1 MKLCL
6 RKKVLGLSFNIKYFF
21 LSINYEI
28 RQTQRTKDNFMNML
42 QSDHT
47 ALTYFG
53 TPSNS
58 STVMYTRVGIYT
70 FLAALLPLEG
80 PRFFGLFSLSSEDEV
95 LLTGAAV
102 ISSSQH
108 LLKN

>member
-1 MKLCL
+1 
-6 RKKVLGLSFNIKYFF
+6 
-21 LSINYEI
+21 
-28 RQTQRTKDNFMNML
+28 MNM
-42 QSDHT
+42 HHI
-47 ALTYFG
+47 ALSYFG

-70 FLAALLPLEG
+70 FLAGLLPLDG

-102 ISSSQH
+102 LSSSQQ
-108 LLKN
+108 LFKNQIA